1 MDIGAAKKMD
11 CEFDEEIDL
20 SLLAYV
26 SLPPVVIVLLYV
38 FVAWIVRIWDNMRLD
53 AEWYAD

>member
-1 MDIGAAKKMD
+1 ME

-26 SLPPVVIVLLYV
+26 SLPPVVIVLFYV
-38 FVAWIVRIWDNMRLD
+38 FVAWIVRILDNMRLD

>member
-1 MDIGAAKKMD
+1 MD

>member
-1 MDIGAAKKMD
+1 ME
-11 CEFDEEIDL
+11 CEFDEEIDI

-26 SLPPVVIVLLYV
+26 SLPPVVVVLLYV
-38 FVAWIVRIWDNMRLD
+38 FVAWIVRIWHNMRLD